1 MLKRTYPGSASL
13 FQDIGKKM
21 IIYLRDSHIYIGYL
35 RIIDQFGNIVIH
47 QAVERV
53 HVGKK
58 FCDIHRG
65 ILIIR
70 GENIILIGEV
80 RSDASVEE
88 TLERVSEKEIH
99 ELQAQELASRK
110 ALARKRAQ
118 LFAERGLGIPDL
130 SDLML
135 DDC

>member
-1 MLKRTYPGSASL
+1 MSHISSNFHFFPFGLVDSLDLLSACLLFFISDFSESMLKRTYPGSASL

-21 IIYLRDSHIYIGYL
+21 IIYLRDNHIYIGYL

-80 RSDASVEE
+80 
-88 TLERVSEKEIH
+88 VS
-99 ELQAQELASRK
+99 S
-110 ALARKRAQ
+110 
-118 LFAERGLGIPDL
+118 
-130 SDLML
+130 
-135 DDC
+135 